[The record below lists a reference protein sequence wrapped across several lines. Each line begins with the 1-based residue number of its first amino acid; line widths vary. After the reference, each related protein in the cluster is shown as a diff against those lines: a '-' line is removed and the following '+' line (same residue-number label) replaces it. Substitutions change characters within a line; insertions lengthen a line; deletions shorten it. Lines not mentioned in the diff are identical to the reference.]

1 MAASPTSMRDMVYL
15 ISDSGEAFN
24 LQDYAD
30 KYTEARDAYVTVQ
43 AAISSCFKFV
53 LTVPVGG

>member
-1 MAASPTSMRDMVYL
+1 MRDMVYL